1 MKRAKQT
8 LGLFLFYLV
17 SVSVSNVGLFAGSAS
32 AATFTVTSTGENDD
46 PHPGDGSCGWP
57 KSSPFYAIYS
67 AVYPCTLRAAIEEV
81 NAQPPGT
88 GPHTINFSIGYG
100 NQTISLTKALPDIT
114 KPVVIDGGT
123 QPVYAPNRLSTVAPC
138 STINRHPCIQLNGSG
153 SLAARLLTLTAG
165 NSTVRWLALYNYYQ
179 TGISV
184 RSDDDLIEASYI
196 GTDASGVLGTAA
208 HKLRIGVEVAS
219 SPGYSAANTVIRNN
233 VISGNDAW
241 GVLLYGSGVRNN
253 QILGNFIGT
262 TVDGSAA
269 LLPFDCNNYPMTGV
283 FIANGAS
290 NNVIDSN
297 VISGNCNGVVIDA
310 TSLSDPSSSTTSLRT
325 FNQVLGNRIGTDAAG
340 AKPVPNQLNGVLI
353 NNASSNLVTTTASG
367 TPNQISWNSYGV
379 TVSTT
384 NQQIFAIDN
393 KVLSNYIGSA

>member
-123 QPVYAPNRLSTVAPC
+123 QPVFVRNGLSTILASC
-138 STINRHPCIQLNGSG
+138 SSVQINRHPCIQLNGSG
-153 SLAARLLTLTAG
+153 SLSGSLLRLAAG
-165 NSTVRWLALYNYYQ
+165 NSTVRWLAIYNYYQ
-179 TGISV
+179 IGISV
-184 RSDDDLIEASYI
+184 MSDNDLIEASYI
-196 GTDASGVLGTAA
+196 GTDASGVLGTAD
-208 HKLRIGVEVAS
+208 HRLRVGVEVTS
-219 SPGYSAANTVIRNN
+219 SPGYSAANTMIRNN
-233 VISGNDAW
+233 LISGNEAW
-241 GVLLYGSGVRNN
+241 GVGLDGSGVRNN

-269 LLPFDCNNYPMTGV
+269 LLPFDCNNYR
-283 FIANGAS
+283 S
-290 NNVIDSN
+290 EEH
-297 VISGNCNGVVIDA
+297 
-310 TSLSDPSSSTTSLRT
+310 TSELQS
-325 FNQVLGNRIGTDAAG
+325 Q
-340 AKPVPNQLNGVLI
+340 
-353 NNASSNLVTTTASG
+353 SNLVCRLLLE
-367 TPNQISWNSYGV
+367 
-379 TVSTT
+379 
-384 NQQIFAIDN
+384 
-393 KVLSNYIGSA
+393 K